1 MSDTTSETVPVHE
14 WRRATLLRRIGAA
27 VLIGVLLVYILVP
40 EGPRDGTMHLVH
52 GLIPAVAAFA
62 AALFTLHL
70 STSVPRTSLR
80 LAWLLFA
87 ASFICLTVGLV
98 LIVLRDQSLALR
110 IGPHALALRN
120 AIEVCFLAF
129 YPLLIIGLLRFPPTI
144 QSRDELLRY
153 AVDALVVL
161 VGGATVFLALAG
173 DPGSPV
179 GGLRPLLVQLAYPVG
194 DLVALFTVA
203 TLLVRLAPGHG
214 AHRPLL
220 LLAAALGLNLFVNSL
235 GPNQPPGA
243 ALRGQLPESLT
254 VVAVFIMLAAVGDAW
269 AGRTTGPT
277 PSRIERPDRGALLPY
292 AALVAGYGLLI
303 IVAVRSESVAVIGLV
318 VGASVLTA
326 LVVARQVLT
335 VRDNVRRETQRAARA
350 SEERFQSLVAH
361 SSDVIT
367 VLSREGEVLYA
378 SPSVYRRLG
387 LTPDQLVG
395 KSLERLVHPEDVAGM
410 RAFLRGLLARP
421 WGSATRE
428 WRLQGHDGQW
438 LRGETTA
445 TNLLA
450 DPNVGG
456 LVLNTRDVTERYVLE
471 ERLTHQA
478 MHDEL
483 TGLANRAFLRTR
495 LEQALRR
502 GTRAGAGTALVF
514 LDLDG
519 FKSVNDTFGHAQ
531 GDSLLSAAA
540 DRLRQCVRDSDTV
553 ARLGGDEFAVLLD
566 GGRTREEVLD
576 AARRITS
583 AFQTPFQIQ
592 GRELPVSASVGLV
605 LAGPGDASGDL
616 LRHADVAMYLAKA
629 NGRGRLEVFEPR
641 MLEAVV
647 GRLALQADLR
657 RALEDPERNEFLL
670 HYQPMIS
677 LETGRPI
684 GMEALARWDHPTQGR
699 ISPTLFVPL
708 AEETGLI
715 LPLGRRIL
723 NLACQDAVS
732 WGAPHHGV
740 HVTVNLS
747 ARQIPDPALVREVRA
762 ALTDSGLPPRHL
774 VLEVT
779 ESAVM
784 QQPERSAQVLAE
796 LRALGVRSAID
807 DFGTGYS
814 SLSYLHQLP
823 VDILKIDRSFLSA
836 LDRGDEGMTLI
847 RGIVGLANG
856 LNLMAVAEGVE
867 TLAQAA
873 ALREIGCPAGQG
885 LLFAPP
891 MMTEM
896 VERWLEAGVRA

>member
-1 MSDTTSETVPVHE
+1 MSEAAIDTVPSDEQRSAV
-14 WRRATLLRRIGAA
+14 LLRRIGAVLLLALLSFWAFLPSGTASPLQQAHDLVPAFATLVSA
-27 VLIGVLLVYILVP
+27 VLALLLSVGVPNSAYRVAWRFIS
-40 EGPRDGTMHLVH
+40 
-52 GLIPAVAAFA
+52 AAF
-62 AALFTLHL
+62 L
-70 STSVPRTSLR
+70 
-80 LAWLLFA
+80 
-87 ASFICLTVGLV
+87 CLTVGLV
-98 LIVLRDQSLALR
+98 LILVREQSLVLR
-110 IGPHALALRN
+110 IGPNSAHFWMALEAS
-120 AIEVCFLAF
+120 FLSF
-129 YPLLIIGLLRFPPTI
+129 YPLLIIGLLRFPPAI
-144 QSRDELLRY
+144 QTRDELLRY

-173 DPGSPV
+173 EPNATSGV
-179 GGLRPLLVQLAYPVG
+179 LRPLVVQLAYPVG

-203 TLLVRLAPGHG
+203 TLLVRVAPGQG
-214 AHRPLL
+214 VHRLL
-220 LLAAALGLNLFVNSL
+220 LLFAGALGLFLFVNSL

-243 ALRGQLPESLT
+243 ALRGQLPHNLT
-254 VVAVFIMLAAVGDAW
+254 VLGIFMMLAAIGDAW
-269 AGRTTGPT
+269 VRRMKGTE
-277 PSRIERPDRGALLPY
+277 PSRIERPDRSAVLPY
-292 AALVAGYGLLI
+292 AALVAGYGLLVV
-303 IVAVRSESVAVIGLV
+303 VAVRSESSLVIGLV
-318 VGASVLTA
+318 LGAAVLTG

-335 VRDNVRRETQRAARA
+335 VRDNVARETARAARA

-367 VLSREGEVLYA
+367 VLSREGTVLYA

-395 KSLERLVHPEDVAGM
+395 RALERLVHPDDVTGM

-428 WRLQGHDGQW
+428 WRLRGHDGQW

-483 TGLANRAFLRTR
+483 TGLGNRAFLRTR

-502 GTRAGAGTALVF
+502 GARAGAGPALLF

-519 FKSVNDTFGHAQ
+519 FKSVNDTLGHAH

-540 DRLRQCVRDSDTV
+540 DRLRQCVRESDTV

-566 GGRTREEVLD
+566 GGRTRDEVME
-576 AARRITS
+576 AARRITGV
-583 AFQTPFQIQ
+583 FQTPFQIQ

-605 LAGPGDASGDL
+605 MAGAGDASGDL

-657 RALEDPERNEFLL
+657 RALEDPDRDEFLL

-684 GMEALARWDHPTQGR
+684 GLEALVRWDHPTQGR
-699 ISPTLFVPL
+699 VSPTLFVPL

-723 NLACQDAVS
+723 NLACRDAVS

-747 ARQIPDPALVREVRA
+747 ARQIPDPALVNEVRA
-762 ALTDSGLPPRHL
+762 ALSDSGLPPRHL

-836 LDRGDEGMTLI
+836 LDRGADGLTLI

-856 LNLMAVAEGVE
+856 LNLTAVAEGVE
-867 TLAQAA
+867 TLPQAA

-891 MMTEM
+891 MMAEL
-896 VERWLEAGVRA
+896 VERWLEGVEAR